1 MMQQPVPLPKQY
13 LHWIYWKTTLRYFN
27 WGLCPHQF
35 YSKITCYVHVCL
47 INHSH
52 FTYKRK
58 LLKYL
63 ITGKVLH
70 VLYIIFRVQTYKIQI
85 HNIKLVTL
93 SPLLFVLVPR
103 TNNNL
108 YVSKHTK
115 KLWFRMVSYEEV
127 YRSGGRTCC
136 LRWGGLTRWTGCSG
150 VVTDGN
156 WSWTSFSTT
165 WMSSVSLLGH
175 TSSPFS
181 LGMRHGFKLLWWTTL
196 TFPASERIL

>member
-1 MMQQPVPLPKQY
+1 MAKWCVACSHRVRIKYLYCNVNKTRLVQLQTLIYIVFVRSREQLMIQQPVPLAKQY

-35 YSKITCYVHVCL
+35 YSQITCYVHVCL

-85 HNIKLVTL
+85 HNIKLVTDAHFGKRRL
-93 SPLLFVLVPR
+93 
-103 TNNNL
+103 NNKYYN
-108 YVSKHTK
+108 
-115 KLWFRMVSYEEV
+115 
-127 YRSGGRTCC
+127 
-136 LRWGGLTRWTGCSG
+136 
-150 VVTDGN
+150 DGQ
-156 WSWTSFSTT
+156 SFS
-165 WMSSVSLLGH
+165 L
-175 TSSPFS
+175 TSRLFFQ
-181 LGMRHGFKLLWWTTL
+181 L
-196 TFPASERIL
+196 ILV